1 MNKKS
6 GVKKLGKPA
15 GERNAM
21 IRSQVKDLIDRGHI
35 KTTKAR
41 ARQVVRKLD
50 QLVTMTLSSRTKIVI
65 EYLSDNNLVNKL
77 MKMNFGDRKT
87 GFANMV
93 EIKNR
98 PGDNAELVLVELLK
112 A

>member
-21 IRSQVKDLIDRGHI
+21 IRSQVKDLIERGHI

-41 ARQVVRKLD
+41 AKQVVRKLD
-50 QLVTMTLSSRTKIVI
+50 QLITMVLEKKTKTVS
-65 EYLSDNNLVNKL
+65 EYLADKDSEAKL
-77 MKMNFGDRKT
+77 LKLSFGDRKT
-87 GFANMV
+87 GFASMIPV
-93 EIKNR
+93 KNR
-98 PGDNAELVLVELLK
+98 PGDNSELVLVELLK